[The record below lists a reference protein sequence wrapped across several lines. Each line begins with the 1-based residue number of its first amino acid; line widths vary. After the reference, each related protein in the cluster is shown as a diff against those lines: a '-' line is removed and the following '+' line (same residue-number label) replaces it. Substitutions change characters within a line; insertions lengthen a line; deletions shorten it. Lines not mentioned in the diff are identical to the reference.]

1 MQESA
6 VQAAPSQAEPVA
18 SSALNG
24 LPVNQI
30 RLELERI
37 LHSRVFVHSHR
48 IRRFLQFVVEECLDA
63 RHHRL
68 KEYLIGMEVFN
79 REESFDPRVD
89 SIVRVEARRLR
100 AKLEEYY
107 DSEGAVSELRIH
119 LRKGSYVPVFETASR
134 ARMMVSPATASRAW
148 RPSVIVAPFAL
159 SDGAPASLA
168 DDIHRHLIHHLT
180 RSEVLQVV
188 ARQNGSS
195 HDGVR
200 DGVRSDFQLTGSLG
214 MEGNVP
220 RLLLQLLD
228 TSEQSYVWSREME
241 CPAGDLSFLDDVT
254 IDLRRAVVAPAPG
267 CEAVRQS
274 ANKESFTSYLQGL
287 YALKSSKPGAFAHSR
302 AHFGK
307 AVELDPNYAA
317 AWASASAAMVLSC
330 LMEAGDQEDLC
341 AAARLA
347 ARTALSLSD
356 ALPESRM
363 ANGLVLSFLDWDWA
377 AGAKELQAA
386 ICMDKSNSAS
396 HIAFGM
402 HLACR
407 GRLPEARA
415 EFEEAERLDPV
426 SLLAHFCIG
435 WSHSLAAQYDEAISR
450 FRLIGLLEPDF
461 PWSWLGMG
469 WAAAGK
475 GAWAEAIAHF
485 TNVSH
490 MLQSRFLFSG
500 CLGYCYA
507 MNGRRDEAMRLLGK
521 LGEYPRVN
529 YASVYLGLGDTD
541 RAFEYLQE
549 SARKHETALP
559 LLILG
564 PEFRKIRDDPR
575 FAALQH
581 EMHI

>member
-6 VQAAPSQAEPVA
+6 VQAAPPQAEPVA

-48 IRRFLQFVVEECLDA
+48 IRRFLQFVVEECLSA

-107 DSEGAVSELRIH
+107 ESEGSVSELRIH

-134 ARMMVSPATASRAW
+134 ARMMVSAATATRAW
-148 RPSVIVAPFAL
+148 RPSVTIAPFTI
-159 SDGAPASLA
+159 SDGAPVSLA

-180 RSEVLQVV
+180 RAEVLQVV
-188 ARQNGSS
+188 ARQNGTA
-195 HDGVR
+195 
-200 DGVRSDFQLTGSLG
+200 SDFQLTGSLAMDG
-214 MEGNVP
+214 SVP

-228 TSEQSYVWSREME
+228 SSEQSYVWSREME
-241 CPAGDLSFLDDVT
+241 CPPGDLSFLDDVS
-254 IDLRRAVVAPAPG
+254 IDLRRAVVTPAPG

-274 ANKESFTSYLQGL
+274 ANKESFTNYLQGL

-302 AHFGK
+302 AHFSK
-307 AVELDPNYAA
+307 AVELDPDYAA

-330 LMEAGDQEDLC
+330 LMEGGEQEELC
-341 AAARLA
+341 TAARQA
-347 ARTALSLSD
+347 ARTAMSLSD
-356 ALPESRM
+356 GLPESHM
-363 ANGLVLSFLDWDWA
+363 ANGLVLSFLDWDWT
-377 AGAKELQAA
+377 AGAKELQTA
-386 ICMDKSNSAS
+386 ICMDKSSSAS

-407 GRLPEARA
+407 GGLPEARA

-475 GAWAEAIAHF
+475 SAWAEAIAHF

-507 MNGRRDEAMRLLGK
+507 MNGRRDEAMRLLTRP
-521 LGEYPRVN
+521 EPMPAAN
-529 YASVYLGLGDTD
+529 YASIYLGLGDSD
-541 RAFEYLQE
+541 RAFEYLE
-549 SARKHETALP
+549 GSARNHETSLP

-564 PEFRKIRDDPR
+564 PEFTKVREDPR
-575 FAALQH
+575 FAALRR
-581 EMHI
+581 EMHIAEI